1 MSDSNSSRIISIDV
15 FRGCVILVMV
25 FVNDV
30 ASIKDLPWWTY
41 HIPYGTDGM
50 TYVDVVYPAFLFI
63 VGMAIPLAFQ
73 NRKESFNDLTVW
85 KHIFI
90 RTFSLAFLGILIMN
104 GRQLNAEES
113 GVSYAL
119 WNVLM
124 FVGVILF
131 WNNYPKYDGKTKLY
145 KGLKYLGLLLIII
158 LLAIYKR
165 GEAEDLKWINW
176 RNWSILGGI
185 AWAYLS
191 GCIVYYF
198 FGKKWHLLLGSFV
211 LLVFLNVA
219 TSLGW
224 VDFFR
229 GIHPIFWPFG
239 KGATSSIVLAG
250 VIITSILQ
258 TSAIEGSK
266 KYIGIILFAAAL
278 GLAGWLLLPFGLA
291 KIGATPSWC
300 LWSSAISIISFLTIY
315 YIVDVLKLRNW
326 TLFMKS
332 AGSNSL
338 LTYLLPDIFY
348 AIFGLYWL
356 ADIAGSGIPGV
367 IRSTLFAL
375 FILGIS
381 TILTKLKIR
390 LQL

>member
-15 FRGCVILVMV
+15 FRGCVILIMV

-30 ASIKDLPWWTY
+30 ASIKALPWWTY

-50 TYVDVVYPAFLFI
+50 TYVDIVYPAFLFI

-90 RTFSLAFLGILIMN
+90 RTFSLAFLGALIMN

-113 GVSYAL
+113 GISYAL

-131 WNNYPKYDGKTKLY
+131 WNNYPKSNEKTNLY
-145 KGLKYLGLLLIII
+145 KGLQCLGLLLIII

-165 GEAEDLKWINW
+165 GETEDLKWINW

-185 AWAYLS
+185 GWAYLS

-198 FGKKWHLLLGSFV
+198 LGKKWFLLLGSFV

-224 VDFFR
+224 VDFLS

-250 VIITSILQ
+250 VITTSILQ
-258 TSAIEGSK
+258 KNAIERSK
-266 KYIGIILFAAAL
+266 IYVGIILFAAAL
-278 GLAGWLLLPFGLA
+278 GLAGWQLLPFGLA
-291 KIGATPSWC
+291 KIEATPSWC
-300 LWSSAISIISFLTIY
+300 LWSSAISIISFLIIY
-315 YIVDVLKLRNW
+315 YIVDILKLRNW

-356 ADIAGSGIPGV
+356 ADISGSGILGA

-381 TILTKLKIR
+381 TVLTKLKIR